1 VVVFAKLALAHME
14 KHMPEENQTPGA
26 ARPLSGF
33 KPKMQLEGTVSR
45 IELSGAFI
53 SVGAEH
59 EGFAHISALA
69 EQHVN
74 RVEDV
79 LTLGQSVT
87 VWVRKVDAAHGR
99 LELTL
104 VKPLAVEWSEIKK
117 GSVVPGKVVRLEK
130 FGAFVEIG
138 AERPGLIHIS
148 ELANGYVKDPAEV
161 VKVGD
166 SVEVMVLG
174 VDHKKKQIQL
184 SLKALEVRAAK
195 EIEEEQKTEEPP
207 LTAMQAA
214 FMKAQ
219 NSAETPLP
227 TTGMRTDRGTSAK
240 SRREQEEILSRTLQS
255 SPRK

>member
-1 VVVFAKLALAHME
+1 MPTENSTAAVAH
-14 KHMPEENQTPGA
+14 
-26 ARPLSGF
+26 PLSGL
-33 KPKMQLEGTVSR
+33 KVKMMLEGTVSR
-45 IELSGAFI
+45 IDLSGAFI
-53 SVGAEH
+53 DVGAER

-79 LTLGQSVT
+79 LKTGQIVS

-104 VKPLAVEWSEIKK
+104 VKPLDVDWSEIRK
-117 GSVVPGKVVRLEK
+117 GAVVPGKVVRLEK

-148 ELANGYVKDPAEV
+148 EMANGYVKDPAEV

-166 SVEVMVLG
+166 AIEVMVLG
-174 VDHKKKQIQL
+174 VDRRKKQIQL
-184 SLKALEVRAAK
+184 SLKALEIITAK
-195 EIEEEQKTEEPP
+195 EVEEEQKAEEPS

-214 FMKAQ
+214 FLKAQ
-219 NSAETPLP
+219 QSSSATPSAAE
-227 TTGMRTDRGTSAK
+227 RTARGSIEKT
-240 SRREQEEILSRTLQS
+240 RREQEDILSRTLQGS
-255 SPRK
+255 TRK

>member
-1 VVVFAKLALAHME
+1 MS
-14 KHMPEENQTPGA
+14 EETRTPGA
-26 ARPLSGF
+26 VRPLSQLA
-33 KPKMQLEGTVSR
+33 PKMELHGTVTR
-45 IELSGAFI
+45 IDLSGAFI
-53 SVGAEH
+53 DVGAER

-79 LTLGQSVT
+79 VKLGQSVT
-87 VWVRKVDAAHGR
+87 AWVRKVDAPHAR

-104 VKPLAVEWSEIKK
+104 VKPLQVEWSEIRK
-117 GSVVPGKVVRLEK
+117 GAMVSGKVVRLEK

-148 ELANGYVKDPAEV
+148 EMANGYVKDPAEV

-166 SVEVMVLG
+166 TVEVLVLG
-174 VDHKKKQIQL
+174 VDHRKKQIQL

-195 EIEEEQKTEEPP
+195 VVEEEEKTEEPS

-214 FMKAQ
+214 FLKAQ
-219 NSAETPLP
+219 QSAEPP
-227 TTGMRTDRGTSAK
+227 QAAGGDRPAQGSGGK
-240 SRREQEEILSRTLQS
+240 SRREQEDILSRTLQS
-255 SPRK
+255 ASRK